1 MEGDR
6 LPRVPGR
13 ASVSQLLTAGLLEED
28 QVRAD
33 GTVDED
39 VRSRAEAQ
47 YVASGPVSRPRRR
60 PCSARTVRET
70 CSARTVRETDRLKCC
85 VCLQAER
92 QYAFVPCYHLCVCEG
107 CMARL
112 SVCPLCR
119 VPLQYARRI
128 WL

>member
-6 LPRVPGR
+6 LPKVPGR

-33 GTVDED
+33 CTVDED

-47 YVASGPVSRPRRR
+47 YVASGPVSRPRR
-60 PCSARTVRET
+60 PCSARTIRET
-70 CSARTVRETDRLKCC
+70 ERLKCC
-85 VCLQAER
+85 VCLQVER
-92 QYAFVPCYHLCVCEG
+92 QYAFVPCHHLCVCEG

-112 SVCPLCR
+112 NVCPLCR
-119 VPLQYARRI
+119 VPKQYARRI